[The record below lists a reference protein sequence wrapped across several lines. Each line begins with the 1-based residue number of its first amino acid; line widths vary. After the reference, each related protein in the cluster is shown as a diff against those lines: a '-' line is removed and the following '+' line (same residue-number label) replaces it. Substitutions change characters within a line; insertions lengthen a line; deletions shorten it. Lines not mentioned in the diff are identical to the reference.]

1 MQISITLH
9 PIRARY
15 YLLHCLHIYL
25 LDSRK
30 LTLFTYLYW
39 TFEHNSRVYLH
50 TPFLA
55 LVESAQWPTVL
66 NLPHVFDFV
75 FTLLESLVR
84 SSYNSFTSVCRS
96 ISISCAFLGGF
107 CLLPKYL
114 SINSLSSCPHS
125 DFPSVV
131 EPSDAS
137 SQSEML
143 LSASAWGSSLGSFPG
158 MHHPA
163 VADMVCTM
171 V

>member
-1 MQISITLH
+1 MFLDVNSLSLH

-84 SSYNSFTSVCRS
+84 SSYSSFSSSVCRS
-96 ISISCAFLGGF
+96 ISISSAFLGGF

-125 DFPSVV
+125 DFPFH
-131 EPSDAS
+131 
-137 SQSEML
+137 
-143 LSASAWGSSLGSFPG
+143 SFPFWDVAFSVCLGKLVGIFSG